1 MLSSCLE
8 MFEESMKHALSSP
21 YRDLSRLHTSD
32 MKLLEWRWDELVPSK
47 ARRRGEERR
56 GPLVSLGV
64 CEDLRFPSLVAD
76 WSGTGHVGSE
86 ETKMSCD

>member
-21 YRDLSRLHTSD
+21 YRDLSRLRTSD

-56 GPLVSLGV
+56 GEERTAREFGSL
-64 CEDLRFPSLVAD
+64 R
-76 WSGTGHVGSE
+76 GSAVPQPRG
-86 ETKMSCD
+86 